1 MLYEEIIVPEWNVGK
16 TYAHVEVKDWKQF
29 SALLEVRFLDWPEYN
44 YRGQNDSS
52 WPLRSKFDRFF
63 KEAQRKISEF
73 DPSERLSDLDKNLIQ
88 TRIQHISID
97 SRSNVLNKLLFNFKR
112 LCTGRR
118 GINPQNL
125 STTQWWA
132 LGQHYGLATPLLDW
146 SRSPYVATF
155 FALEGTAEPTSGKHA
170 VWVFSHS
177 ALDDIFINRSK
188 EGDTDDQE
196 LPRIKIHDEITDEN
210 QRIIS
215 QSGLFSE
222 VSNGLD
228 IEEYIERHIP
238 LTGMAPVLYKIEIPH
253 NLREEFLR
261 HLDIMNINHA
271 SLYPDLI
278 GSASAANRLL
288 EKEFTDNI
296 WQSSPGYVRRMLSD
310 DACHD

>member
-1 MLYEEIIVPEWNVGK
+1 MLYEEIVIPEWNVGK

-29 SALLEVRFLDWPEYN
+29 SALLEVRFLDWSEYN

-52 WPLRSKFDRFF
+52 WPLRTKFDRFYR
-63 KEAQRKISEF
+63 EAQSKIDEF
-73 DPSERLSDLDKNLIQ
+73 DPYERLSDLDKNLIQ
-88 TRIQHISID
+88 TRVSHINMD
-97 SRSNVLNKLLFNFKR
+97 SRPNVLNKLLLNFKR

-118 GINPQNL
+118 GINPQSL
-125 STTQWWA
+125 SSAQWWA

-146 SRSPYVATF
+146 SNSPYVATF
-155 FALEGTAEPTSGKHA
+155 FALEGIAEPKSGKHA
-170 VWVFSHS
+170 VWVFSHC
-177 ALDDIFINRSK
+177 ALDEIFINRTK
-188 EGDTDDQE
+188 ESDAGDHE
-196 LPRIKIHDEITDEN
+196 LPSIKIHHEITDEN

-215 QSGLFSE
+215 QNGLFSE

-228 IEEYIERHIP
+228 IEEYIEKYIP
-238 LTGMAPVLYKIEIPH
+238 LTGMSPVLYKIEIPH
-253 NLREEFLR
+253 KLREEFLR

-296 WQSSPGYVRRMLSD
+296 WQSTPDYVRRMLSD
-310 DACHD
+310 DASHD

>member
-1 MLYEEIIVPEWNVGK
+1 MLYEEINIPEWNVGK
-16 TYAHVEVKDWKQF
+16 TYAYVEVKDWKQF
-29 SALLEVRFLDWPEYN
+29 SALLEVRFLDWPEYI

-52 WPLRSKFDRFF
+52 WPLRTKFDRFYR
-63 KEAQRKISEF
+63 EAQSKINEF
-73 DPSERLSDLDKNLIQ
+73 DPCEKLSDLEKHLIQ
-88 TRIQHISID
+88 TRIPHISID
-97 SRSNVLNKLLFNFKR
+97 SRSNVLDKLLLNFKR

-118 GINPQNL
+118 GINPQSL
-125 STTQWWA
+125 STNQWWA

-146 SRSPYVATF
+146 SSSPYVATF
-155 FALEGTAEPTSGKHA
+155 FSLEGTTEPISGKHA
-170 VWVFSHS
+170 VWVFSHC
-177 ALDDIFINRSK
+177 ALDDIFINRSP
-188 EGDTDDQE
+188 EADNDDQE
-196 LPRIKIHDEITDEN
+196 LPRIKIHHEITDEN

-228 IEEYIERHIP
+228 IEEYIERYIP

-253 NLREEFLR
+253 KLREEFLR

-278 GSASAANRLL
+278 GSSGAANRLL
-288 EKEFTDNI
+288 EKELTDNI
-296 WQSSPGYVRRMLSD
+296 WQSSPDYVRRMLSD